1 MKSTG
6 GGKKL
11 LFFLNYYLVKLFFFF
26 FFLKAQTSLVRQSF
40 QWDWFK
46 YDSRYPLNAYVQ
58 IEHLNSL

>member
-1 MKSTG
+1 MKSTE
-6 GGKKL
+6 KIKQKSLFFKL
-11 LFFLNYYLVKLFFFF
+11 LFSKTFFF
-26 FFLKAQTSLVRQSF
+26 FFLKAQTSLVKQSF

>member
-6 GGKKL
+6 GRKKKI
-11 LFFLNYYLVKLFFFF
+11 FFLKNYYLVKV
-26 FFLKAQTSLVRQSF
+26 FFLKAQTSLVKQSF

-46 YDSRYPLNAYVQ
+46 YDSRYPFNAYVQ

>member
-1 MKSTG
+1 MRSTEKIKQKSLFF
-6 GGKKL
+6 KL
-11 LFFLNYYLVKLFFFF
+11 LFSKTFF
-26 FFLKAQTSLVRQSF
+26 FFLKAQTSLVKQSF